1 MNTKA
6 DIQERIYF
14 DNAASTKLD
23 SNVLE
28 AMMPYLTEHFGNPS
42 STHAHGRFLRAAI
55 EKSRQSIAKHLKAL
69 PAEIFFTSGGTES
82 DNAAIRCTLTGYQI
96 KHVITSPA
104 EHKAVI
110 HTLKELEEKG
120 DVKLNLVKIDK
131 KGHVDLAHLEELLAN
146 NPRSFVSLMHGNNE
160 VATILKLKEVGELCK
175 QYDALFH
182 CDTVQTM
189 GHFPIDLSKIH
200 VHFITGSAH
209 KLHGPKGTGFL
220 FVRKGTK
227 VPAYVT
233 GGSQERGMRGGTE
246 NVMGIVGL
254 AKALEIAHQGM
265 EEHAQY
271 IRKIKAYFIEKLQ
284 ASFPDIIFNGDSAD
298 VANSLYTVLSVCFP
312 ASPMSSLLLFTL
324 DLKGV
329 SASGGSACSSGSN
342 LGSHV
347 LAALN
352 ANPELPVV
360 RFSFSKNNTFEE
372 VDKVVEIL
380 NEIYQT
386 EKA

>member
-1 MNTKA
+1 
-6 DIQERIYF
+6 
-14 DNAASTKLD
+14 
-23 SNVLE
+23 
-28 AMMPYLTEHFGNPS
+28 
-42 STHAHGRFLRAAI
+42 
-55 EKSRQSIAKHLKAL
+55 
-69 PAEIFFTSGGTES
+69 
-82 DNAAIRCTLTGYQI
+82 
-96 KHVITSPA
+96 
-104 EHKAVI
+104 
-110 HTLKELEEKG
+110 
-120 DVKLNLVKIDK
+120 
-131 KGHVDLAHLEELLAN
+131 
-146 NPRSFVSLMHGNNE
+146 
-160 VATILKLKEVGELCK
+160 
-175 QYDALFH
+175 
-182 CDTVQTM
+182 
-189 GHFPIDLSKIH
+189 
-200 VHFITGSAH
+200 
-209 KLHGPKGTGFL
+209 
-220 FVRKGTK
+220 
-227 VPAYVT
+227 
-233 GGSQERGMRGGTE
+233 
-246 NVMGIVGL
+246 
-254 AKALEIAHQGM
+254 M